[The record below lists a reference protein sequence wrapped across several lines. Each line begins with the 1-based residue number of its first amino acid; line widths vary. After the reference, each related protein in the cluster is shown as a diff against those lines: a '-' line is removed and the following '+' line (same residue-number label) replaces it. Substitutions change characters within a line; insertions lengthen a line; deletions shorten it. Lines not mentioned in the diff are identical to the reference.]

1 MITDITIKEILNY
14 LIDFKL
20 YKNINSDESFD
31 VLEQFLKKNW
41 K

>member
-31 VLEQFLKKNW
+31 VLEQF
-41 K
+41 